1 MHPSTVHA
9 PLAALS
15 AALILTLSGCKAY
28 EPRALDLDR
37 TQREYLLRA
46 LDGPVVEQFHEAGRP
61 DSAPDATLDLAD
73 GITLAEA
80 EAIALV
86 FNRGLRA
93 ARLAAGVTQASAEN
107 AGLWQDPTLG
117 VDFSKIVSGASQG
130 LDAIVSVG
138 FTLPVSGRLDLER
151 ERLGAE
157 HAAEL
162 ARVAALEWETVA
174 ALRRAWTERAGI
186 AREAEA
192 TRDVLHRVEQV
203 TAIVDRMESAG
214 ELARIEARLFR
225 IEDAKLRSRLA
236 ALESELSRATHAVEA
251 MLDLPPAAGRFFTGE
266 FVSSPRLGADGRD
279 AALAAIRDTN
289 PAVLRARAEHE
300 VAERTL
306 EEEIR
311 KQWPDLVLSPGY
323 GDDQG
328 DRKFVLGVGV
338 ALPLLNGNRAG
349 IAVAEAAREAA
360 RWRAES
366 ELQRVLGALL
376 AAEERLAQSVAR
388 RESLERTLVPL
399 VEAQYEETR
408 AVARLGEVKT
418 LVLLESLKQQLE
430 ARNEMIAARRDEALA
445 AIDIE
450 ELLGPPG
457 RAATLGP
464 PGRAARD
471 EGSQP

>member
-1 MHPSTVHA
+1 MHPSIVHA

-61 DSAPDATLDLAD
+61 ASAPDATLDLAD

-174 ALRRAWTERAGI
+174 SLRRAWTERAGI

-203 TAIVDRMESAG
+203 TAIVDRMEAAG

>member
-61 DSAPDATLDLAD
+61 ASAPDATLDLAD

>member
-61 DSAPDATLDLAD
+61 ASAPDATLDLAD

-80 EAIALV
+80 EVIALV

>member
-80 EAIALV
+80 EVIALV

>member
-174 ALRRAWTERAGI
+174 SLRRAWTERAGI